1 MTPSANLVFACTL
14 FAAVTALAMWLARRH
29 QRTMYRRNVAKKVVN
44 TLGPAPAENEESQ
57 PAGDADRSIT
67 ARIAS

>member
-1 MTPSANLVFACTL
+1 MTPSANLVFALTL

-29 QRTMYRRNVAKKVVN
+29 QRTTYRRNMAKRVVDS
-44 TLGPAPAENEESQ
+44 LGPAPVDGSESQ
-57 PAGDADRSIT
+57 PAGEPDTSVS